1 MAVPGMIFGK
11 TVSNNLEFS
20 FLPGPL
26 KIKSSGEKNYE
37 HAPKGLLQK
46 ALYRGLQ
53 PEGQALTHLHTTFH
67 RKGNPLI
74 LDIPSIQNSN
84 PFTY

>member
-1 MAVPGMIFGK
+1 MNMPQRGYSKKPYTG
-11 TVSNNLEFS
+11 
-20 FLPGPL
+20 
-26 KIKSSGEKNYE
+26 
-37 HAPKGLLQK
+37 
-46 ALYRGLQ
+46 GLQ

-67 RKGNPLI
+67 GKGNPLI